1 MRPEHITGKTV
12 LYGCLDWGSGH
23 VARSIP
29 LMQQLVSQGNRLVV
43 RCTKEQQHIFET
55 YDIPAVYIPASAF
68 SFRFKGD
75 GNFTREMLRNV
86 FRFRK
91 AVKAERRET
100 QELVSKHQIDIIVS
114 DHRYG
119 LVDSNITSVFVT
131 HQVQLPP
138 GSGFFAQWM
147 HRKWM
152 SRFSVCWVMDDQ
164 QHRLAGKLSE
174 LPKRKE
180 IEFHFIGHYSR
191 FSASEINELP
201 DTVVGIVSG
210 PEPYAKQLFD
220 LLLQQAL
227 SEKRSW
233 TIVSPA
239 YVVTIIPPHVRLIHD
254 DWIAADEVIKRAS
267 LIISRS
273 GYTTLMDLKVLN
285 KTALLLATPGQTE
298 QMYLAE
304 HLKLKNVTI
313 ISKAEAI
320 EGILRNQFSN

>member
-29 LMQQLVSQGNRLVV
+29 LMQQLLRQGNTLVV
-43 RCTKEQQHIFET
+43 RCTNEQQQIFET
-55 YDIPAVYIPASAF
+55 YGISANYIPASAF
-68 SFRFKGD
+68 TFRFKGD
-75 GNFTREMLRNV
+75 GNFTREMLRNAV
-86 FRFRK
+86 RFRK

-100 QELVSKHQIDIIVS
+100 QQLVLKYRIDCIVS

-119 LVDSNITSVFVT
+119 LLDVTVPSVFVT

-138 GSGFFAQWM
+138 GSGVFAQWI

-152 SRFSVCWVMDDQ
+152 NRFSVCWVMDDK

-191 FSASEINELP
+191 FNAAESRELS

-210 PEPYAKQLFD
+210 PEPYAKQLFE
-220 LLLQQAL
+220 LLLTL
-227 SEKRSW
+227 SLTDQRSW
-233 TIVSPA
+233 TIISPE
-239 YVVTIIPPHVRLIHD
+239 YETTIVPPHVRLIHH
-254 DWIAADEVIKRAS
+254 DWKAADEAIRKAS
-267 LIISRS
+267 LIISRN
-273 GYTTLMDLKVLN
+273 GYSTLMDLKVLN
-285 KTALLLATPGQTE
+285 KPAELIPTPGQLE
-298 QMYLAE
+298 QLYLKKINDNP
-304 HLKLKNVTI
+304 LWNYP
-313 ISKAEAI
+313 
-320 EGILRNQFSN
+320 Q

>member
-29 LMQQLVSQGNRLVV
+29 MMRQLVHQGNKLVV

-55 YDIPAVYIPASAF
+55 YGIPAVYIPANAF
-68 SFRFKGD
+68 AFRFKGD
-75 GNFTREMLRNV
+75 GNFTREMLRNA

-91 AVKAERRET
+91 AVNTERRET
-100 QELVSKHQIDIIVS
+100 RQLVAKHRIDLIVS

-119 LVDSNITSVFVT
+119 LLDATVPSVFVT
-131 HQVQLPP
+131 HQVHLPP
-138 GSGFFAQWM
+138 GSGFFAQQI

-152 SRFSVCWVMDDQ
+152 NRFSVCWIMDDE

-174 LPKRKE
+174 LPKRKD
-180 IEFHFIGHYSR
+180 IECHYIGHYSR
-191 FSASEINELP
+191 FSASAIHESS

-220 LLLQQAL
+220 VLLKQAL
-227 SEKRSW
+227 SDNRSW

-239 YVVTIIPPHVRLIHD
+239 YEVTIVPPHVRLIHG
-254 DWIAADEVIKRAS
+254 DWIAADEAILNAS
-267 LIISRS
+267 LVISRN
-273 GYTTLMDLKVLN
+273 GYSTLMDLKTLN
-285 KTALLLATPGQTE
+285 KRAKLIPTPGQLE
-298 QMYLAE
+298 QLYLKE
-304 HLKLKNVTI
+304 INNHPIWSYDSL
-313 ISKAEAI
+313 
-320 EGILRNQFSN
+320 Q